1 MTDTTVTPVRRE
13 VTVSTTPDR
22 AFQVF
27 TSHFDAWWPRGHH
40 IGAADLHEAVI
51 EPQEGGRWFEI
62 DVDGSQCD
70 WGRVLVWEPPARLV
84 LSWQLNGRF
93 EYDPDPARASEVE
106 VSFRPAGEGSTVVTL
121 EHRYIERMV
130 ASEDA
135 FKGIDSEGGWGGL
148 LTRFADVVAA
158 SS

>member
-1 MTDTTVTPVRRE
+1 M
-13 VTVSTTPDR
+13 
-22 AFQVF
+22 
-27 TSHFDAWWPRGHH
+27 
-40 IGAADLHEAVI
+40 
-51 EPQEGGRWFEI
+51 
-62 DVDGSQCD
+62 
-70 WGRVLVWEPPARLV
+70 

-121 EHRYIERMV
+121 EHRYLERMV